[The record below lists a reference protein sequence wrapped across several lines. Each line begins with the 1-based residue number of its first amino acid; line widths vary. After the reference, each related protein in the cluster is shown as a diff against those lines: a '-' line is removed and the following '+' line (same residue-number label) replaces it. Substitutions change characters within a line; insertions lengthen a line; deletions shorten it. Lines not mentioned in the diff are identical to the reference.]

1 MSLTAAA
8 SALPAPGVAYRL
20 VIPEFDE
27 LGAAGQRLW
36 LYLWEATR
44 FGKTTARLTDSEIAK
59 ACGRGRRWV
68 QKALAQLLNFRPAD
82 ADPDDPPIPLID
94 RFREYGPREVA
105 GRVIQILVRFT
116 SPKAKEKDKATPRT
130 KAAPTPA
137 RPTQPPRPTPA
148 AAEPPEDP
156 EQLRRAAAE
165 LRAAVAAAAA
175 QDRQQAQARRTG
187 PTMAEAIALPTRT
200 HKIKGLLDPDD
211 VGFLELKEK
220 LGEPLTPSQRQKL
233 EEARGNRSP

>member
-8 SALPAPGVAYRL
+8 TALPDPGVAYRL

-44 FGKTTARLTDSEIAK
+44 FGKTTARLTDGEIAK

-68 QKALAQLLNFRPAD
+68 QKALSQLLNFRPVD
-82 ADPDDPPIPLID
+82 ADPDEPPIPLID

-105 GRVIQILVRFT
+105 GRVIRIVVRFT

-130 KAAPTPA
+130 KPAPTPA
-137 RPTQPPRPTPA
+137 RPPQPSPA
-148 AAEPPEDP
+148 ADEPPEDP

-165 LRAAVAAAAA
+165 LRAAVAAAAE
-175 QDRQQAQARRTG
+175 QGRQQAQARRTG
-187 PTMAEAIALPTRT
+187 PTMAEAIARPART
-200 HKIKGLLDPDD
+200 HKIKGLVDPDD
-211 VGFLELKEK
+211 VNFLELKEK
-220 LGEPLTPSQRQKL
+220 LGEPLTPAQRQKL

>member
-8 SALPAPGVAYRL
+8 AALHIPGVAYRL

-44 FGKTTARLTDSEIAK
+44 FGKATARLTDREIAH

-68 QKALAQLLNFRPAD
+68 QKALSQLLNFRPAD

-94 RFREYGPREVA
+94 RFRQYGPREVA
-105 GRVIQILVRFT
+105 GRVIQVIVRFT
-116 SPKAKEKDKATPRT
+116 PPRAAKKEKARPDNREAARPATP
-130 KAAPTPA
+130 P
-137 RPTQPPRPTPA
+137 QPPAVTP
-148 AAEPPEDP
+148 EPPEDP

-165 LRAAVAAAAA
+165 LRAAVAAAAE
-175 QDRQQAQARRTG
+175 QDRREAQTRRNG
-187 PTMAEAIALPTRT
+187 PTMAEAIVLPTP
-200 HKIKGLLDPDD
+200 KIKGIDPDD
-211 VGFLELKEK
+211 IGFLEFKDK
-220 LGEPLTPSQRQKL
+220 LGERLTPSERTRLDEARQ
-233 EEARGNRSP
+233 ARGNRSP